1 MEDHSAMSS
10 FLHTDEWQQ
19 LPMMEDYLI
28 IAKLNITALM
38 LGFSQVEKL
47 QHEIQNRL
55 ASESERHEN
64 QNQLQIMKFILPI

>member
-55 ASESERHEN
+55 PLS
-64 QNQLQIMKFILPI
+64 QKGMKTKTNYK

>member
-1 MEDHSAMSS
+1 
-10 FLHTDEWQQ
+10 
-19 LPMMEDYLI
+19 MMEDYLI

-55 ASESERHEN
+55 PLS
-64 QNQLQIMKFILPI
+64 QKGMKTKTNYK

>member
-19 LPMMEDYLI
+19 LPMVEDYLI

-55 ASESERHEN
+55 PLS
-64 QNQLQIMKFILPI
+64 QKGMKTKTNYK